1 MRQLSIV
8 LPVLQRVPLVEESLV
23 SILENRP
30 ADCEILVVLNA
41 PYADPYKLADEVRFI
56 EAGRRAGWIECLN
69 AGIAA
74 SVAPI
79 VHVLAPGVQV
89 SEGWTGTIQRHFK
102 DPLVAAVSPLV
113 LEAEAHDRFVT
124 VGESYR
130 LGGWARQVGQGRSL
144 ADLGPWA
151 AEAQG
156 PSLLAGFYRK
166 SALLGLGGF
175 DAGLGPQ
182 GAAVDLALHLKAQG
196 FRSVLDPQAKVY
208 ASAEARSFG
217 GSSFGNALAAER
229 LFLRHTRQGRW
240 LTALAA
246 HGWLVAGELIRS
258 LPSPSCL
265 LKLAGRSAGWLQF
278 SKCRGQQRRLQELAA
293 AAPTKGPG
301 TSAIPRP
308 HLGGFRQGVSQPARS
323 N

>member
-8 LPVLQRVPLVEESLV
+8 LPVLQRVPLLEESLV
-23 SILENRP
+23 SILQNRP

-79 VHVLAPGVQV
+79 VHVLSPGVQV
-89 SEGWTGTIQRHFK
+89 NEGWTGSIQRHFK

-113 LEAEAHDRFVT
+113 LDAEAQDQFVT

-130 LGGWARQVGQGRSL
+130 VGGWARQVGQGRSL

-151 AEAQG
+151 AEALG

-166 SALLGLGGF
+166 SAMLELGGF
-175 DAGLGPQ
+175 DVGLGPR

-196 FRSVLDPQAKVY
+196 FRSVLDPQSKVY
-208 ASAEARSFG
+208 ASAEARRFG
-217 GSSFGNALAAER
+217 GNSFGNALSAER

-240 LTALAA
+240 TMALAA
-246 HGWLVAGELIRS
+246 HGWIVTGELVRS
-258 LPSPSCL
+258 LPNPAVL
-265 LKLAGRSAGWLQF
+265 LKLAGRAAGWLQF
-278 SKCRGQQRRLQELAA
+278 SKCREQQRRLQELAA
-293 AAPTKGPG
+293 ASPVKGAGP
-301 TSAIPRP
+301 SVVPRP
-308 HLGGFRQGVSQPARS
+308 HVAGFRQGVSQPARS